1 VLPAGPTGAVVG
13 KELRAWRRDPGR
25 TLLLLLALLVGG
37 LNLAVP
43 AVAFQLPAVLPWV
56 GLGAALIVS
65 TGAANVYGDD
75 GTALWLTRMVP
86 GVERAD
92 VRGRQLA
99 WLLVVA
105 PVMALLTV
113 ALTAS
118 SGQGWAW
125 PWVLATLPAVL
136 GGTAG
141 LGLLLSVTM
150 PVREKDPHRR
160 TGPFDTGDDPATAG
174 ALAGRGYLMLLLA
187 ALCAVPGATLV
198 LLGTV
203 RHQPVLQAAG
213 VLVGTAIGVLL
224 AWWGGGVAARR
235 LADRGAELMDLLH
248 LGPPAQP
255 RRDPARPIRQPAV
268 PMPRWKS
275 GFRSLLFTVGIVCV
289 VPQGLVPIA
298 FNLFGVDPQ
307 VKVWFVARY
316 LPQDLQT
323 PVAAG
328 FIATGVL
335 AIWWAVAITRSHTE
349 QH

>member
-1 VLPAGPTGAVVG
+1 MRKPVGHAPRTTRRRTVPGGTAAERPVVWQRVLPVGPTGAVVG

-25 TLLLLLALLVGG
+25 TLLLLLALLVSG

-43 AVAFQLPAVLPWV
+43 AVAFQLPAGLPWV

-65 TGAANVYGDD
+65 TGAANVYGDE

-113 ALTAS
+113 AFTAF

-141 LGLLLSVTM
+141 LGVLISVTM

-187 ALCAVPGATLV
+187 ALTAVPGATLV
-198 LLGTV
+198 LLGAV

-213 VLVGTAIGVLL
+213 VLVGTATGVLL
-224 AWWGGGVAARR
+224 SWWGGRVAARR
-235 LADRGAELMDLLH
+235 LATA
-248 LGPPAQP
+248 
-255 RRDPARPIRQPAV
+255 AR
-268 PMPRWKS
+268 S
-275 GFRSLLFTVGIVCV
+275 
-289 VPQGLVPIA
+289 
-298 FNLFGVDPQ
+298 
-307 VKVWFVARY
+307 
-316 LPQDLQT
+316 
-323 PVAAG
+323 
-328 FIATGVL
+328 
-335 AIWWAVAITRSHTE
+335 
-349 QH
+349 